1 MGAFLATTAP
11 QLGNPANHQVNEAT
25 MDQKFSAS
33 ELERR
38 RLASRRL
45 GWLLGVAALAL
56 YIIGLFVKR

>member
-1 MGAFLATTAP
+1 
-11 QLGNPANHQVNEAT
+11 

-56 YIIGLFVKR
+56 YIIGLFFKR